1 MRTVARAVAVGATV
15 ALMCAPAFA
24 QKIAYDFHRNQDFSR
39 LRTFSIKDTPPADA
53 HASRTR
59 IYDSPIV
66 RQNTNT
72 AVAAQLEARGMR
84 RDDERPDVYV
94 TTHRTFQT
102 EYVGYGWPG
111 SGFGY
116 WGYYGY
122 SYYVEPIVVGTLT
135 VDIISAET
143 GELLWRGV
151 SERDVHTKSSPE
163 HRLERIN
170 KEVSKIFKKYPT
182 GTVATTGR
190 ETPQPTGR

>member
-1 MRTVARAVAVGATV
+1 MRTVARAVAVGVTV
-15 ALMCAPAFA
+15 ALMCAPALA
-24 QKIAYDFHRNQDFSR
+24 QKVAYDFHRNQDFSQ
-39 LRTFSIKDTPPADA
+39 LRTFSIRDTPPAGVY
-53 HASRTR
+53 ASRTT
-59 IYDSPIV
+59 IYDGPIV
-66 RQNTNT
+66 RQKTNA

-84 RDDERPDVYV
+84 RDNERPDVYV

-111 SGFGY
+111 SGWGY

-122 SYYVEPIVVGTLT
+122 SYYAEPVVVGTLT
-135 VDIISAET
+135 VDIVKAAT

-151 SERDVHTKSSPE
+151 SERDMHTTSSPE
-163 HRLERIN
+163 HRLERIS

-182 GTVATTGR
+182 GTVATSGR